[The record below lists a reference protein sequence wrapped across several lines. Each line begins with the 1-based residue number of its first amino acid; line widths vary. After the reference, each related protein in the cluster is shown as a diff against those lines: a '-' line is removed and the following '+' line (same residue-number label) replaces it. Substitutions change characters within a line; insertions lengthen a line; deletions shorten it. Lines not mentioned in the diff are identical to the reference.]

1 MSVFFNITKPKL
13 NQQGIMQ
20 RPKYGDGDP
29 ISLSYGKLV
38 DITQDPTSKT
48 YKAFF
53 LLMSNCGS
61 ELKQPD
67 EMLQSQFYRNST
79 PSEAPYSLKYT
90 VNDDVVNI
98 LSKFMDK
105 NLWFAYSANSVTKVI
120 DKKEVSYLETRLI
133 AFPDII
139 GMNGFQPLLEAIFKK
154 DPASPLPKP

>member
-1 MSVFFNITKPKL
+1 MSVIFNTTKSKL

-29 ISLSYGKLV
+29 ISLSFGKLV
-38 DITQDPTSKT
+38 DIVQDPTNKT

-53 LLMSNCGS
+53 LMMSNCGS

-67 EMLQSQFYRNST
+67 EMLQSQFYRGCSSADT
-79 PSEAPYSLKYT
+79 PYSLKYA
-90 VNDDVVNI
+90 VNDDVVAI
-98 LSKFMDK
+98 LSKFIEK
-105 NLWFAYSANSVTKVI
+105 NLWFAYSANSVTKI
-120 DKKEVSYLETRLI
+120 IEKKEISYLETRLI

-154 DPASPLPKP
+154 DSTTLPKP